1 MKTFKFVYCLL
12 ALCAAFVSCDELFIV
27 PGGEGENDNVITEN
41 PITQE
46 KYAVSGKV
54 EKGPFVSGSTISI
67 QPMSEKMRPLGTV
80 YTSTIEDHLGNFS
93 FGVNL
98 YESPYADLA
107 ANGYFFNEVT
117 GSLSQGTLYL
127 RAIVDLSKSETVN
140 VNIITH
146 IKYQRVLNLIAQG
159 KSYAEANAQAQE
171 EVLAAFGLQK
181 YAEKDASQYTI
192 AEGTDES
199 AVLIAISSL
208 ILIERTEA
216 EVTEYL
222 ARLCREFGEN
232 GAFADDTKA
241 LMSEDREKVAE
252 ELTAIRENVQNRYHE
267 LGSEVEVH
275 DLSHFF
281 DWNDDGTAGNETL
294 KEGESITLST
304 NRLEV
309 PYSGGSYTVKIESPI
324 PVYLEPLHWGGGG
337 LEDLPST
344 DIINPDVWLNDF
356 YAYSEAKDE
365 PIQVKKS
372 INGNELYVEV
382 SPLESYLEKTEK
394 VMLYDCM
401 GGVLDTLL
409 IVQEANPNI
418 AEPQFLGLGKTG
430 LAMMASMAVDMAS
443 AVSKFNLLE
452 QYYQHNKI
460 SGLVGRYISPHD
472 NTVSGAWSSY
482 YKANTKLA
490 QMRQYDEQS
499 LNVYGKFFDVF
510 SSMIYYYMVIGWGD
524 VPYMLDYEEISSLNR
539 PSQTKHD
546 EILADMAQRL
556 TASLEV
562 LEEKKNESVNMTSM
576 NDFFLVSKDV
586 ARILLS
592 NIYMYQGKYAEAQA
606 LLKEVIEAGYYE
618 LDASKY
624 SNPEIF
630 ESNPDITLGDEYF
643 DGTTSEEQL
652 TFDRNSK
659 ELIFV
664 LNASNGNGT
673 RATRSESVEIFAP
686 KIVPLITYTD
696 VMLSYA
702 ECLYRGGNVAEAE
715 EYLQK
720 VVKAKGIT
728 VANDVLNGIKEA
740 RHQLLVCCNSN
751 FAFYKRNGIAVEEL
765 GIEDYQQLLPIPQ
778 SEVYNGLTQNPGY
791 QR

>member
-1 MKTFKFVYCLL
+1 MKAFKFVYCLL
-12 ALCAAFVSCDELFIV
+12 AMALCAAFVSCDEFFIV
-27 PGGEGENDNVITEN
+27 PDGGDDAENGEVAD

-80 YTSTIEDHLGNFS
+80 YTSTIQDHLGNFS

-146 IKYQRVLNLIAQG
+146 IKYQRVMNLIAQG
-159 KSYAEANAQAQE
+159 KSYAEANAQAQQE
-171 EVLAAFGLQK
+171 LLAAFGLQK
-181 YAEKDASQYTI
+181 YAERDASQYTI
-192 AEGTDES
+192 AEGSDES

-208 ILIERTEA
+208 ILIDRTEA

-222 ARLCREFGEN
+222 ARLCHEFGEN
-232 GAFADDTKA
+232 GAFAADTKA
-241 LMSEDREKVAE
+241 QLSADREKVAE
-252 ELTAIRENVQNRYHE
+252 ELTAIRENVKNRYRE
-267 LGSEVEVH
+267 LGFDVEVRN
-275 DLSHFF
+275 LSHFF
-281 DWNDDGTAGNETL
+281 DWNDDGTAGNEKL
-294 KEGESITLST
+294 KEGESISLST

-309 PYSGGSYTVKIESPI
+309 PYSGGSYTVKIESPV
-324 PVYLEPLHWGGGG
+324 PVYLEPLHWG
-337 LEDLPST
+337 DLDVYPEGT
-344 DIINPDVWLNDF
+344 VNPDVLFEDF

-382 SPLESYLEKTEK
+382 SQLESYLAKTEK

-401 GGVLDTLL
+401 GAVLDTLL

-418 AEPQFLGLGKTG
+418 AEPQFLGLGQTG
-430 LAMMASMAVDMAS
+430 LVMMASMAVEMAS
-443 AVSKFNLLE
+443 AASKFNLLE

-460 SGLVGRYISPHD
+460 GGLVGRYISPHD
-472 NTVSGAWSSY
+472 NTVSSAWNAY
-482 YKANTKLA
+482 DKANTRLA
-490 QMRQYDEQS
+490 QIRQYDEQS

-510 SSMIYYYMVIGWGD
+510 SSMMYYYMVIGWGD
-524 VPYMLDYEEISSLNR
+524 VPYMLNYEEFSDWNR
-539 PSQTKHD
+539 PSQTKQD
-546 EILADMAQRL
+546 EILADMTQRL
-556 TASLEV
+556 TATLEV

-592 NIYMYQGKYAEAQA
+592 NIYMYQGMYAEAQV
-606 LLKEVIEAGYYE
+606 LLKEVIEADYYE
-618 LDASKY
+618 LDASRY
-624 SNPEIF
+624 NNPEIF
-630 ESNPDITLGDEYF
+630 ESNPEIDLGDEYF
-643 DGTTSEEQL
+643 DGAASEKQP
-652 TFDRNSK
+652 TFDGHSK

-664 LNASNGNGT
+664 LDASNGT
-673 RATRSESVEIFAP
+673 RATRSESVSVSIASP
-686 KIVPLITYTD
+686 KLVPLMTYTD

-702 ECLYRGGNVAEAE
+702 ECLYRGGNMAEAE

-728 VANDVLNGIKEA
+728 VASDVLNGIKEA

-778 SEVYNGLTQNPGY
+778 LEVYNGLTQNPGY
-791 QR
+791 NR

>member
-1 MKTFKFVYCLL
+1 MRTLKSVYCLL
-12 ALCAAFVSCDELFIV
+12 VLALCTAFVSCDEFFIV
-27 PGGEGENDNVITEN
+27 PGGGENENVITEN
-41 PITQE
+41 PSTLE

-146 IKYQRVLNLIAQG
+146 IKYQRVQNLIAQG
-159 KSYAEANAQAQE
+159 KNYAEANAQAQE

-208 ILIERTEA
+208 ILIDRTEA

-232 GAFADDTKA
+232 GTFADDTKA

-252 ELTAIRENVQNRYHE
+252 ELTAIRENVQNRYRE
-267 LGSEVEVH
+267 LDSEVEVRN
-275 DLSHFF
+275 LSHFF

-324 PVYLEPLHWGGGG
+324 PVYLEPLHWGG
-337 LEDLPST
+337 DLDEIPST
-344 DIINPDVWLNDF
+344 DIINPDLFNDF

-394 VMLYDCM
+394 VVLYDCM

-418 AEPQFLGLGKTG
+418 AEPQFLGLGQTG

-460 SGLVGRYISPHD
+460 GGLVERYISPHD
-472 NTVSGAWSSY
+472 NTVSGAWSAC
-482 YKANTKLA
+482 YKANTRLA

-510 SSMIYYYMVIGWGD
+510 SSMMYYYMVVGWGD
-524 VPYMLDYEEISSLNR
+524 VPYMLDYEVISSLNR
-539 PSQTKHD
+539 PSQTKQD

-586 ARILLS
+586 VRILLA
-592 NIYMYQGKYAEAQA
+592 NIRMYQGKYAEAQV

-630 ESNPDITLGDEYF
+630 ESNHDIVLGDEYF
-643 DGTTSEEQL
+643 DGTTSEEQP
-652 TFDRNSK
+652 TFDGHSK

-664 LNASNGNGT
+664 LDASDGT
-673 RATRSESVEIFAP
+673 RATRSESVSISIASP
-686 KIVPLITYTD
+686 RLVPLMTYTD

-702 ECLYRGGNVAEAE
+702 ECLYRGGNMAEAE

-728 VANDVLNGIKEA
+728 VASDVLNGIKEA

-765 GIEDYQQLLPIPQ
+765 GIEEHQQLLPIPQ

-791 QR
+791 DR